1 MCAAPSRPHCTSE
14 SDDHRKWRSRGR
26 YQCLRGGKEEEELM
40 SVLTR
45 LGSFWQQN
53 DVTLGGMGED
63 GRGSVSKIWKFS
75 LYFHLW
81 MI

>member
-53 DVTLGGMGED
+53 DVTLGGMGE
-63 GRGSVSKIWKFS
+63 GV
-75 LYFHLW
+75 
-81 MI
+81 